1 MLAEDVA
8 PAMARPDRLHHW
20 VLLQL
25 VLLNLVSKHVVTI
38 AQIDPESASRALYL
52 QALHLVVAKRHD
64 ILVPVWVLHVMA
76 DFLRTS
82 ARCDSRW
89 RLARL
94 L

>member
-1 MLAEDVA
+1 MLAENVA
-8 PAMARPDRLHHW
+8 PAMARPDRLHHL

-38 AQIDPESASRALYL
+38 ANIESESASWALNLQALYL
-52 QALHLVVAKRHD
+52 VIAKRHD
-64 ILVPVWVLHVMA
+64 ILVTVRVLHVMA
-76 DFLRTS
+76 DFLCTS
-82 ARCDSRW
+82 ARSDSRW